1 LEKKQLKNG
10 DTKSPIN
17 YIKAKMNYIKK
28 IKRLYNLSENDNY
41 GFSENEIAAL
51 EKRLNIQLPE
61 KFREYYL
68 ELGKEENLNY
78 SFNRLLKPDEI
89 EFTDDNYLVFYEENQ
104 NVAIWG
110 IKKEDLI
117 EDNPPVYGNYDT
129 IEQSEWEVETQTT
142 ENFFLFM
149 AVFSGTLGGLQY
161 NGNYM
166 GEIEPEIV
174 KFVEENWKLVPE
186 ISRDNQKVYSDQFYD
201 VISLSF
207 DQNNK
212 CLAAFIGSSSQERF
226 DEILDCIE
234 IDWSYLSYDDEEA
247 YEDDEE

>member
-1 LEKKQLKNG
+1 
-10 DTKSPIN
+10 
-17 YIKAKMNYIKK
+17 MNYIQK
-28 IKRLYNLSENDNY
+28 IKRLYNLSENENY
-41 GFSENEIAAL
+41 GFSENQIIDL
-51 EKRLNIQLPE
+51 EKTLDIKLPS
-61 KFREYYL
+61 KFKEYYL

-78 SFNRLLKPDEI
+78 CFNRLLKPENEI
-89 EFTDDNYLVFYEENQ
+89 GFSDDGFLVFYEENQ
-104 NVAIWG
+104 NVAFWG
-110 IKKEDLI
+110 IKKEDLK

-129 IEQSEWEVETQTT
+129 IEKSDWEIETQTT

-174 KFVEENWKLVPE
+174 KFVEDNWKLVPE
-186 ISRDNQKVYSDQFYD
+186 ISRENQKVYTDEFYD

-212 CLAAFIGSSSQERF
+212 CLAAFIGSSDQERF
-226 DEILDCIE
+226 DNILDGID
-234 IDWSYLSYDDEEA
+234 IDWSYLSYDDEE
-247 YEDDEE
+247 YDEDDED